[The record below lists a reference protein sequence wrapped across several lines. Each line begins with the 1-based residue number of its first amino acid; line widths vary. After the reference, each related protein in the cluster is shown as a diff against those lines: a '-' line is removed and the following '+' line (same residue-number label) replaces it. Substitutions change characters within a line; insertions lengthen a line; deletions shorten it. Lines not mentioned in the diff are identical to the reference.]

1 MFLQYL
7 LKFPLSFRSSI
18 LTINTL
24 DLLLDDFFGK
34 KLKAYKTNTS
44 VCECV
49 CERVRVYYV
58 CVYVCVRVFM
68 CVFMCA
74 CVCVK
79 Y

>member
-18 LTINTL
+18 LTINTH
-24 DLLLDDFFGK
+24 DLLLDDIFGK
-34 KLKAYKTNTS
+34 KLKAYKTKQECVR
-44 VCECV
+44 VCACV

-58 CVYVCVRVFM
+58 CVYVCV
-68 CVFMCA
+68 
-74 CVCVK
+74 K